1 MMPLSLTLFLIAGI
15 LKNNIISFI
24 AKVSYY
30 NGKIL
35 PVLQIIWM
43 KCICAKQRLCY
54 TCCSPW
60 MNEKAKN
67 GCKVTKR
74 LSCNS

>member
-1 MMPLSLTLFLIAGI
+1 MIPLNSSMFLIAGI
-15 LKNNIISFI
+15 LKTNIILFT
-24 AKVSYY
+24 KVSYY
-30 NGKIL
+30 NNTIL

-43 KCICAKQRLCY
+43 KCTCAKQRLCY
-54 TCCSPW
+54 TCCFPW

-67 GCKVTKR
+67 GCTVTKR

>member
-1 MMPLSLTLFLIAGI
+1 MIPLKLTMFLIAGI
-15 LKNNIISFI
+15 LKTNIILFT
-24 AKVSYY
+24 KVSYC

-35 PVLQIIWM
+35 PVLHILWM

-54 TCCSPW
+54 TCCCPW

>member
-1 MMPLSLTLFLIAGI
+1 MMLLKLSMFLIAGI
-15 LKNNIISFI
+15 LKTNIILFT
-24 AKVSYY
+24 KVSYY

-35 PVLQIIWM
+35 PVLKILLM

-54 TCCSPW
+54 TCCCPW